1 MAALKRTEACG
12 FSIASSHSVSEIEA
26 MSQEERL
33 SLLSPTVKLFS
44 TLPAINL
51 SPFYE
56 RLFRSGCAIQQKK
69 LKCDFPLSQRLRI
82 YGANGEFFALG
93 EVVEDAEGLAVKSV
107 KLFVL

>member
-1 MAALKRTEACG
+1 M
-12 FSIASSHSVSEIEA
+12 V
-26 MSQEERL
+26 
-33 SLLSPTVKLFS
+33 PTVDLFKS
-44 TLPAINL
+44 LPAINL

-82 YGANGEFFALG
+82 YGADGSFFALG
-93 EVVEDAEGLAVKSV
+93 EVVEAEEGLAVKSV